1 MNMDEQ
7 EIKELIPDSSAPTI
21 RRVPFPALKEG
32 RAFDEQVNVALYE
45 RVEALMADLIPPE
58 NTENYAHGEGYVFQR
73 VDSSLGIGKFQH
85 KTGVEQIKTE
95 SIASNDIEA
104 FLTFME
110 ALAQGFY
117 RQMKQFL
124 FERVGEEAASVG
136 NVAAFHEDKGLAATY
151 LEMLEMIEF
160 GVDKHGKMSFPQ
172 LRLSPQMGAKMQAM
186 LQEQGPEYH
195 RRLDDLVEQKT
206 AAALI
211 REQERL
217 AKYKNA
223 GAAE

>member
-1 MNMDEQ
+1 MDMGKQ
-7 EIKELIPDSSAPTI
+7 EIKELTLGPSTPTI

-32 RAFDEQVNVALYE
+32 RAFDEQVNVALRE

-58 NTENYAHGEGYVFQR
+58 NTESYAHGEGYVFQR
-73 VDSSLGIGKFQH
+73 VDSSLGSGKFQH
-85 KTGVEQIKTE
+85 KTVGEEIKTE
-95 SIASNDIEA
+95 NIASNDIQA

-124 FERVGEEAASVG
+124 FQRVGEEAASVG
-136 NVAAFHEDKGLAATY
+136 NVASFQDDKDLAAAY
-151 LEMLEMIEF
+151 LELMEKTEF
-160 GVDKHGKMSFPQ
+160 GVDRHGNMSFTQ
-172 LRLSPQMGAKMQAM
+172 LHLSPEMGAKMQAM
-186 LQEQGPEYH
+186 LQEQGSEYH
-195 RRLDDLVEQKT
+195 QRIAEIVEQKT

-217 AKYKNA
+217 AKYKT
-223 GAAE
+223 GEETE